1 MNGKCECKVR
11 GLWKFPESDLVPL
24 MVLDSKKSE
33 SDWIEMIE
41 KGIFENG
48 LKAYNGAIC
57 AQISGLMP
65 IRWACFY
72 SERSEESGRLIIL
85 DDFHKFDY
93 RSIPC

>member
-1 MNGKCECKVR
+1 M
-11 GLWKFPESDLVPL
+11 PL

-85 DDFHKFDY
+85 DDFHKFDH
-93 RSIPC
+93 RCIPR

>member
-1 MNGKCECKVR
+1 MNARKEVCGS
-11 GLWKFPESDLVPL
+11 FPESDLVPL

-85 DDFHKFDY
+85 DDFHKFDH
-93 RSIPC
+93 RCIPR